1 MKRSE
6 LTLPDYFDR
15 YILKTDDITL
25 HEALLISL
33 DELKTVPLDTW
44 KQLGHAV
51 YAPGKWTIHAL
62 LQHIIDTE
70 RVFTYRALAFAR
82 GEKDLKSFDEDQ
94 YAELAQ
100 ADRRTLDELLTE
112 AIALRQASILLFKSF
127 SADMLNQTGLGFKGP
142 YSVASIGFILAGHQ
156 RWHFEVIEQR
166 YLPLLSH

>member
-15 YILKTDDITL
+15 YILKTDDVTL
-25 HEALLISL
+25 HEALLTSL
-33 DELKTVPLDTW
+33 DELKNVPLDIW

-156 RWHFEVIEQR
+156 RWHFEVIANR